1 MLKLKFSRKIL
12 ILFISLIKFRYLFI
26 VHNVIDYYRILQH
39 LPRSG
44 RQTGLIFPSNRMAS
58 FSLMSAMSLL

>member
-1 MLKLKFSRKIL
+1 MLELKFLTEI
-12 ILFISLIKFRYLFI
+12 FRY
-26 VHNVIDYYRILQH
+26 

-44 RQTGLIFPSNRMAS
+44 RQTGLVFPSNRTAS

>member
-26 VHNVIDYYRILQH
+26 LHNVIDYYRMQH